1 MSAPRA
7 LDLPL
12 LGAGFVV
19 WSVGFV
25 AVYGVLSLGCE
36 AGWDTVPLLGPV
48 TLQRAILVGLSLAT
62 AAATAGV
69 TLLLAR
75 RRTAAGDE
83 SGPTSFLRVIAFHAS
98 VAATASVFVT
108 FSGVAVLSSCV
119 P

>member
-25 AVYGVLSLGCE
+25 AVYGVLSLGCA
-36 AGWDTVPLLGPV
+36 AGWDTIPLGPV